1 MLKMNAKLVWK
12 GNGPA
17 RRIAVTK
24 AVAQAA
30 LDSQVIKDTNPLVP
44 FRTGMLASSPDRA
57 WGKMGTVIYDAPYA
71 KRMYYGKDLKF
82 RKTFHPLAGAFW
94 FERAKNAWK
103 DKWLALVA
111 RILGEK

>member
-1 MLKMNAKLVWK
+1 MLKADAKLVWK
-12 GNGPA
+12 GSGPA

-44 FRTGMLASSPDRA
+44 FRTGMLATSPDRA
-57 WGKMGTVIYDAPYA
+57 WGKMGTIIYDAPYA
-71 KRMYYGKDLKF
+71 KRMYYGKDLNY

-94 FERAKNAWK
+94 FERAKSAWIG
-103 DKWLALVA
+103 KWTKIVKKL
-111 RILGEK
+111 LGK